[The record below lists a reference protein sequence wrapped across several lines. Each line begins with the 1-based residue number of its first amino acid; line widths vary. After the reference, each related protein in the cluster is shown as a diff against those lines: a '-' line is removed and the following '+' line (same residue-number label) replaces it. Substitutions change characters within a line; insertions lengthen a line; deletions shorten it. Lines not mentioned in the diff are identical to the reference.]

1 MVSPTELRLRRQ
13 MARAVKDFDMVRP
26 GDKVM
31 VAVSGGKDSLVMLRL
46 FAQMQKRVPFDFRF
60 VAVNLDQGQPGFQ
73 PEVLEKHFV
82 ESGVP
87 YKMLM
92 QDTYSVV
99 TDKTPAGKTYCSL
112 CSRMRRGV
120 LYRAAIE
127 MGCTRIALGHH
138 RDDFI
143 ETLLL
148 NVFYSGQ
155 LKAMAPVLVSDDR
168 QNTVIRPLV
177 YCDEEGIAALAEELK
192 LPILPCDLCGSQEN
206 LKRQEIKA
214 LIASLHEAN
223 PKVKGNMLAALKNVR
238 PTHLM
243 DKSLLRT
250 DELDLLS
257 PGSSQASRPASP
269 HPPPSLSQ

>member
-1 MVSPTELRLRRQ
+1 